1 MAMSNGNSEASEAGS
16 NGNAAGRV
24 VVDVV
29 ENSQCMAQGL
39 DMPDTFQSCGNE
51 PCPHWTKGEW
61 TLCQQSRCHGRNTA
75 VQRREVSCRYENGTA
90 GSACDEYEKP
100 PARQE
105 CYNERCKGVWRVEPW
120 SEVGTSLSP
129 FHRTWAHLLLMAN
142 AIFFLF
148 LDSHYTVQCALW
160 SARHKIPH
168 SAVRLVRQ
176 PSSSGQCLQT
186 PAQAG
191 GDEGVQEFPMPIE
204 A

>member
-1 MAMSNGNSEASEAGS
+1 MSNGNSEASDAGS
-16 NGNAAGRV
+16 AAGRV

-75 VQRREVSCRYENGTA
+75 VQRREVSCRYENDTA

-120 SEVGTSLSP
+120 SEVGTSLSLSL
-129 FHRTWAHLLLMAN
+129 FASDLGASFIN
-142 AIFFLF
+142 GKCNFLSVF
-148 LDSHYTVQCALW
+148 GFTL
-160 SARHKIPH
+160 H
-168 SAVRLVRQ
+168 SAMRPVV
-176 PSSSGQCLQT
+176 GK
-186 PAQAG
+186 A
-191 GDEGVQEFPMPIE
+191 
-204 A
+204 